1 MIPEIQTPD
10 SRAGYRGRL
19 APSPTGRLHLGH
31 ARTFW
36 WAWQRARAAG
46 GRIIL
51 RNDDLDAARCRPEF
65 VTGFLEDLRWLGL
78 DWDEGPDIGGRYGPY
93 NQSQRLS
100 LYRDAFE
107 TLRSA
112 GFLYPC
118 HCSRKDILDALQAPH
133 DGDEEPVYPGTCRP
147 ERISPGSRRSRPEVA
162 WRFLVKDGRQVQF
175 VDGGCGPQK
184 FVAGVEFGD
193 FVVWRP
199 EGVPSYQ
206 LACVVDD
213 AAMRITEV
221 VRGRDL
227 LASTA
232 RQLLLYGAL
241 GEVAPAFFH
250 CPLVTDERGVR
261 LAKRQDALSLRTLR
275 ESGRNPMDIQQTADW
290 SNPLR
295 RDSVPP
301 C

>member
-1 MIPEIQTPD
+1 MIPAVQTRH

-46 GRIIL
+46 GQLIL
-51 RNDDLDAARCRPEF
+51 RNEDLDPKRCRSEF

-78 DWDEGPDIGGRYGPY
+78 DWDEGPDIGGPYGPY
-93 NQSQRLS
+93 NQSQRSS

-107 TLRSA
+107 KLRSG

-118 HCSRKDILDALQAPH
+118 QCSRKDILDALHAPH
-133 DGDEEPVYPGTCRP
+133 DGNDEPVYPGTCRP
-147 ERISPGSRRSRPEVA
+147 DRGLPDSRSSSPEVS
-162 WRFLVKDGRQVQF
+162 WRFHVNDGQRVRF
-175 VDGGCGPQK
+175 VDGGCGPQE

-206 LACVVDD
+206 LACAVDD

-227 LASTA
+227 LSSTA
-232 RQLLLYGAL
+232 RQLLLYAAL

-250 CPLVTDERGVR
+250 CPLVTDEKGVR

-275 ESGRNPMDIQQTADW
+275 ESGRNPMDIQRELDAI
-290 SNPLR
+290 PGH
-295 RDSVPP
+295 
-301 C
+301 